1 MKYFVTY
8 CASDQDV
15 GANPLW
21 HSSILLSQWEE
32 GKDKIEV
39 LHNWGF
45 YGMPTS
51 ENKDSLLGKIRIS
64 LGLDIYLTGNH
75 GMFKEEDTR
84 FYDRGKGLH
93 GASFE
98 LTHSQCEQ
106 LKEECNRIIAEQEA
120 AIREVVEP
128 QGIKGKPLAE
138 VRHHTHEEFS
148 SLIYAL
154 EQIKAKQ
161 QGREPRLKPFYL
173 SLSVGFWG
181 LSTETSKNCKTQ
193 SLSVLAKILNPEQIC
208 RLTDNGNH
216 PTIPRKSGKMED
228 IYLHS
233 TGPLREYTRKS
244 GDKEYYRNVKEDSEV
259 KLYWTIPPQEFEAL
273 SEDTNVFHMDK
284 TYCERI
290 KPLVKRLQALEWL
303 VRNADVPQNLKPY
316 KQSLIRQI
324 IERYTCFSVIK
335 EKQPTSAMG
344 EWHARAFSLFLLP
357 KNTEEKALEKQIERG
372 NDLLNSLY
380 MAIVDNWVIEDE
392 HLLEDPSSLEYLLS
406 ESTLPTSPVEAIA
419 SYFSVKDKQ
428 HVCSILGRSYCEEVR
443 ELTQSNNLLEL
454 Q

>member
-32 GKDKIEV
+32 GQDKIEV
-39 LHNWGF
+39 LYNWGF

-51 ENKDSLLGKIRIS
+51 ENKDSLLGKIKIS

-98 LTHSQCEQ
+98 LTHAQCVQ
-106 LKEECNRIIAEQEA
+106 LKEDCNRIIAEQEA

-128 QGIKGKPLAE
+128 QGIKGKPLAQ
-138 VRHHTHEEFS
+138 VRHYAHEEFS

-173 SLSVGFWG
+173 SMSMGFWG
-181 LSTETSKNCKTQ
+181 PSTETSKNCKTQ

-208 RLTDNGNH
+208 RLTENDNH
-216 PTIPRKSGKMED
+216 PTIPRYSGKMED

-233 TGPLREYTRKS
+233 TGPIRKHTRAS
-244 GDKEYYRNVKEDSEV
+244 GDIEYYRNVKEDSDV

-273 SEDTNVFHMDK
+273 SEDTQNLFHMDK

-303 VRNADVPQNLKPY
+303 VRNACVEPNLEPY
-316 KQSLIRQI
+316 KRCLIRQI
-324 IERYTCFSVIK
+324 ILCYTCFSVIQ

-344 EWHARAFSLFLLP
+344 EWHAWAFSVFLLP
-357 KNTEEKALEKQIERG
+357 KNTEEKVLEKQIERG

-380 MAIVDNWVIEDE
+380 MAIVDNWVIDDY
-392 HLLEDPSSLEYLLS
+392 LLEDSTALEYLLS
-406 ESTLPTSPVEAIA
+406 ESALPTNPVEAVA
-419 SYFSVKDKQ
+419 SYFSLKDKQ
-428 HVCSILGRSYCEEVR
+428 KICGILGRSYCEEVG
-443 ELTQSNNLLEL
+443 ELTQSNNC
-454 Q
+454 